1 MKKLLGI
8 IVLSLFWCGNVYAA
22 EPIVVRKDADSI
34 TFKHNPLG
42 IFKRHKYAAKHCAQ
56 HAKFAYLFYGD
67 KSNKQVIYHCSIE
80 NLTISPTSGKK
91 RIWSNKNKKNS
102 AAYKEV
108 IKKQK
113 ELTKELER
121 EKAEEK
127 KRLEEEKKLAK
138 QAEKERL
145 AKIKKEKE
153 LAKQAEKERL
163 AKIKKEK
170 EFELAENKFGKECE
184 GSLYRKRFK
193 KGTNEYNNCV
203 LDLAEDEKKAKQAE
217 LERKKLKIILVKN
230 KVVNSEL
237 LPNVKNNTE
246 DNHLI
251 VDEFKQEKFDE
262 FEKHKYINLLFVIQK
277 DFETSSNITN
287 ERQIQSQYLAGVRQE
302 RNLEYDNLER
312 RAQALSHQMN
322 ILGSRYNTA
331 VARIPPAKSCS
342 GTDIKTWGELVGC
355 LAHGSSEKNYARSIG
370 KQLRAVQEEQR
381 NLYDQLATVP
391 PYIDKNVYQAY
402 SFTEYDIEALKE
414 AKYEVLQMKE
424 NKFYKN
430 LIAIKEQKKFL
441 SADNIKND
449 DKDYSSLIAKYKDR
463 NEIVSWQKK
472 RMKDLKITS
481 IQSEIEKQFNNN
493 EVIDKRELLA
503 NLNIKSGSG
512 SSWSKTRKKFTK
524 KKKAKI
530 VDDIRFNS
538 VVVITTESGLGSGF
552 FVDSN
557 KILTNYHVVENS
569 NLISIKDKKGK
580 TSSAVLLKKD
590 LNRDLALLQTNMT
603 GQPVQFITESLSVG
617 MEVQALGHPR
627 GLNFSLTGGVVSSV
641 RKMSSTYSATG
652 DANVLFIQTD
662 AAINKGNSGG
672 PLFHKNYVV
681 GVNTQG
687 LAKDETEGLNFAVHV
702 DEVQKFLRN

>member
-1 MKKLLGI
+1 
-8 IVLSLFWCGNVYAA
+8 
-22 EPIVVRKDADSI
+22 
-34 TFKHNPLG
+34 
-42 IFKRHKYAAKHCAQ
+42 
-56 HAKFAYLFYGD
+56 
-67 KSNKQVIYHCSIE
+67 
-80 NLTISPTSGKK
+80 
-91 RIWSNKNKKNS
+91 
-102 AAYKEV
+102 
-108 IKKQK
+108 
-113 ELTKELER
+113 
-121 EKAEEK
+121 
-127 KRLEEEKKLAK
+127 
-138 QAEKERL
+138 
-145 AKIKKEKE
+145 
-153 LAKQAEKERL
+153 
-163 AKIKKEK
+163 
-170 EFELAENKFGKECE
+170 
-184 GSLYRKRFK
+184 
-193 KGTNEYNNCV
+193 
-203 LDLAEDEKKAKQAE
+203 
-217 LERKKLKIILVKN
+217 
-230 KVVNSEL
+230 
-237 LPNVKNNTE
+237 
-246 DNHLI
+246 
-251 VDEFKQEKFDE
+251 
-262 FEKHKYINLLFVIQK
+262 
-277 DFETSSNITN
+277 
-287 ERQIQSQYLAGVRQE
+287 
-302 RNLEYDNLER
+302 
-312 RAQALSHQMN
+312 
-322 ILGSRYNTA
+322 
-331 VARIPPAKSCS
+331 
-342 GTDIKTWGELVGC
+342 
-355 LAHGSSEKNYARSIG
+355 
-370 KQLRAVQEEQR
+370 
-381 NLYDQLATVP
+381 
-391 PYIDKNVYQAY
+391 
-402 SFTEYDIEALKE
+402 
-414 AKYEVLQMKE
+414 
-424 NKFYKN
+424 
-430 LIAIKEQKKFL
+430 
-441 SADNIKND
+441 
-449 DKDYSSLIAKYKDR
+449 
-463 NEIVSWQKK
+463 
-472 RMKDLKITS
+472 MKDLKITS

>member
-8 IVLSLFWCGNVYAA
+8 VVLGLLISIVEVNAA

-34 TFKHNPLG
+34 TFKHNQLG
-42 IFKRHKYAAKHCAQ
+42 VFKRNKYAAKHCAQ
-56 HAKFAYLFYGD
+56 YGKFAYLFYGD

-80 NLTISPTSGKK
+80 NLTTSPTSGKK
-91 RIWSNKNKKNS
+91 RLWTNKNKKNS
-102 AAYKEV
+102 ATYKEAV
-108 IKKQK
+108 KKQK
-113 ELTKELER
+113 ELEKK
-121 EKAEEK
+121 KAEEK

-145 AKIKKEKE
+145 AKIEKEKE
-153 LAKQAEKERL
+153 LAKQAEKKRL

-170 EFELAENKFGKECE
+170 EFELAENKFGTQCE
-184 GSLYRKRFK
+184 GSVYKKRFK

-203 LDLAEDEKKAKQAE
+203 LDLAEDEKIAKQAE
-217 LERKKLKIILVKN
+217 IEREKLKIIFVKN

-237 LPNVKNNTE
+237 LPNVKNDTE

-262 FEKHKYINLLFVIQK
+262 FEKFKYTNLLFVIQK
-277 DFETSSNITN
+277 DFETSSVITN

-302 RNLEYDNLER
+302 RNLKYDNLER
-312 RAQALSHQMN
+312 RAQAMSNQIN
-322 ILGSRYNTA
+322 ILSNRYNVA
-331 VARIPPAKSCS
+331 VSRIPPRRDCS
-342 GTDIKTWGELVGC
+342 GPEIKTAGQLIACMAYGSGER
-355 LAHGSSEKNYARSIG
+355 NYASSIG
-370 KQLRAVQEEQR
+370 SQLRSAQEEQQ

-391 PYIDKNVYQAY
+391 PYLDKNVYQAY
-402 SFTEYDIEALKE
+402 SFIEYDIEAVKE

-430 LIAIKEQKKFL
+430 SILIKEQEKFL
-441 SADNIKND
+441 SADNIRND
-449 DKDYSSLIAKYKDR
+449 DKNYSSLIAKYKDQ
-463 NEIVSWQKK
+463 NEIVSWQKIK
-472 RMKDLKITS
+472 MKDLKITN
-481 IQSEIEKQFNNN
+481 IQSEIKKQFNSN
-493 EVIDKRELLA
+493 EVINKRELLA

-512 SSWSKTRKKFTK
+512 SSWGSLWSETFTK
-524 KKKAKI
+524 KKKAKKI
-530 VDDIRFNS
+530 DDIRFNS
-538 VVVITTESGLGSGF
+538 VVIVKTESGLGSGF
-552 FVDSN
+552 FVDNN
-557 KILTNYHVVENS
+557 KVITNYHVVENS
-569 NLISIKDKKGK
+569 SLISIKDKKGE

-590 LNRDLALLQTNMT
+590 LNRDLALLQTNMM
-603 GQPVQFITESLSVG
+603 GQPVQFLTEPLSVG
-617 MEVQALGHPR
+617 MEVQALGHPK
-627 GLNFSLTGGVVSSV
+627 GLKFSLTGGIVSGV
-641 RKMSSTYSATG
+641 RKMNSTYSATN

-702 DEVQKFLRN
+702 DEVQKFLKN